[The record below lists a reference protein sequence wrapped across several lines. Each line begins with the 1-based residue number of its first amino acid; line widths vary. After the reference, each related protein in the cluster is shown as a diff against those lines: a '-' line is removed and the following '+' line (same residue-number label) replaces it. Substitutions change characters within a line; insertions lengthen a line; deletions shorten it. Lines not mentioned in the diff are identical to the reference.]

1 MPPVLK
7 TEVMPS
13 LLEVELKLKSIK
25 PADGTLNLSPF
36 YRRKDNC
43 SVDLQRRRPLE
54 NDTCLCIDF
63 WTRSVKRFAR
73 SWESRWQHCTEIS
86 TKPTTINLLYNS
98 VPPAS
103 LIRVTS
109 LERKCGD
116 DQTGDGFARKKEPI
130 ILLSR
135 IILLLFFGVVGLFSI
150 YQYPSCTN
158 LMTVNVRSLKRWSDS
173 SSILVKVFIYIR

>member
-98 VPPAS
+98 VPP
-103 LIRVTS
+103 
-109 LERKCGD
+109 
-116 DQTGDGFARKKEPI
+116 
-130 ILLSR
+130 R
-135 IILLLFFGVVGLFSI
+135 IINKSDFPWAEMRRWPNWRRFCEEKGANHFVIANNFVVIFWCSRFI
-150 YQYPSCTN
+150 FN
-158 LMTVNVRSLKRWSDS
+158 LSVPFLYKSDDS
-173 SSILVKVFIYIR
+173 EC